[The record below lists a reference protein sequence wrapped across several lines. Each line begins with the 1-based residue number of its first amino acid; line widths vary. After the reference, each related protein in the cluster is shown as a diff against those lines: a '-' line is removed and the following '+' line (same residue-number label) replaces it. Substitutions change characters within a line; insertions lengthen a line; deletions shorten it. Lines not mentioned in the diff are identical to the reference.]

1 MAADGRSTEDV
12 RRDIAAERNEL
23 AGAVDELRAGIGE
36 AANLRGKL
44 PLIAA
49 SALGAGFVLAGG
61 VGATMRFV
69 ARRGREGRERVKL
82 GRFSVV
88 DRYLEAR
95 GGV

>member
-1 MAADGRSTEDV
+1 MAVDGRSTEDV

-23 AGAVDELRAGIGE
+23 ADAVEELRAGIGE
-36 AANLRGKL
+36 AANFRGKL

-88 DRYLEAR
+88 DRS
-95 GGV
+95 

>member
-88 DRYLEAR
+88 DRY
-95 GGV
+95 